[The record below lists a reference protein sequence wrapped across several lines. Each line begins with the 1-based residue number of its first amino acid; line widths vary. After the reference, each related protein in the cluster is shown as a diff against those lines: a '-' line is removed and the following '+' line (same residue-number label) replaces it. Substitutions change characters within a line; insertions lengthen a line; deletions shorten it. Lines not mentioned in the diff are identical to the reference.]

1 MVALQAAQGGC
12 GGSGS
17 ARRLVATSVEGVST
31 MSLHAREEIRA
42 DIKRE
47 VNFIHVSVRASNN
60 VNMASTLPTLERAEP
75 PSGATLWT
83 GQGGMP
89 HG

>member
-1 MVALQAAQGGC
+1 MLTVL
-12 GGSGS
+12 
-17 ARRLVATSVEGVST
+17 
-31 MSLHAREEIRA
+31 LHARERVCA
-42 DIKRE
+42 DIKKE

-75 PSGATLWT
+75 PSGATLGT